1 MRSPPGAP
9 AASILSAL
17 RAVPSVG
24 PPFVS
29 LKGMSAFNSN
39 ISGLNGLVPSAIVS
53 TPLGPISFE
62 LALANAQKAL
72 AKSVVPDTK
81 AAIFAARSR
90 QAIQSARQSVKMLN
104 ALQTLMPQQVEYTA
118 QFNVLKLI
126 QRFEASRTVPI
137 GKLVNVVA

>member
-1 MRSPPGAP
+1 MPRCG
-9 AASILSAL
+9 L
-17 RAVPSVG
+17 
-24 PPFVS
+24 PFVCS
-29 LKGMSAFNSN
+29 GGMSSFNTN
-39 ISGLNGLVPSAIVS
+39 ISSFNGLVPSAIVS

-62 LALANAQKAL
+62 LALANAQKSL
-72 AKSVVPDTK
+72 ARSATLDTK

-104 ALQTLMPQQVEYTA
+104 ALQTLMPQQFEYTP

-137 GKLVNVVA
+137 GKLVNVVV